1 MVRFI
6 VVLYLIILFSSCSKD
21 KFQTTIIL
29 DKAAE
34 LIEMN
39 PDSSLTILNTLKLDN
54 LSISAE
60 RARYA
65 LLKSMALD
73 KNFIDVT
80 NDSLTSI
87 ALLYYK
93 KHGTPDEKLKA
104 YYYNCIVY
112 LNAEDYEN
120 ALDNC
125 LTAEKYV
132 DKCIDYVSIGRLY
145 NTKMIIYSK
154 TLNLENAIKPA
165 ELSAHYYLTGKD
177 TTRYITALNNLSSMH
192 LGVDD
197 YESLSMCLN
206 NIKAYEDRMTLKQ
219 KGNYYVN
226 LINYY
231 VAMSNPEVYEV
242 IDKYITS
249 YSGHE
254 NSIKWHIIIKAY
266 LEKEDVES
274 AYKTLIKSEEF
285 DVKSNRNIYHLRAS
299 DVYNAIGD
307 YKKAYE
313 NLKIYQK
320 TSNGMDYKLL
330 NSDVQFLEERYNLQI
345 KQLKNTYSIIILTL
359 SLVIMIMILAFLSKY
374 IKRLNKKRIEEI
386 CEMEEQK
393 AFISNQ
399 YEKALLEKEKL
410 KKFISNNSLDKN
422 IKKVIEQRLEIL
434 NGFIVSNISGVN
446 MDKCV
451 KDLKLFLNNNSDFM
465 RTTRLSFEMTHPK
478 FISYLEKNDL
488 SEWEIGCCCLYC
500 IGLNGNEIA
509 NYLDIKYFY
518 KKSSLIRGKLGV
530 QSENIHTYLLKKMNE
545 LR

>member
-1 MVRFI
+1 MVRYI
-6 VVLYLIILFSSCSKD
+6 VALYLIILFSSCTEH

-39 PDSSLTILNTLKLDN
+39 PDSSLSILNTLKLDN
-54 LSISAE
+54 LSINEE

-87 ALLYYK
+87 ALSYYK

-112 LNAEDYEN
+112 LNAEDYEY

-154 TLNLENAIKPA
+154 TLNLENAIRPA
-165 ELSAHYYLTGKD
+165 ELSAHYYLRGND
-177 TTRYITALNNLSSMH
+177 TSRYITALNNLSSMH
-192 LGVDD
+192 LGMDD
-197 YESLSMCLN
+197 YESLRICLN
-206 NIKAYEDRMTLKQ
+206 KIEAYEERMTLNQ

-231 VAMSNPEVYEV
+231 VAMCDSEVCEV
-242 IDKYITS
+242 IDKYVAS

-266 LEKEDVES
+266 LVNGNVEA
-274 AYKTLIKSEEF
+274 AYNALIKSEEF
-285 DVKSNRNIYHLRAS
+285 EVKSNRNIYHLRAAE
-299 DVYNAIGD
+299 VYNAIGD

-313 NLKIYQK
+313 NLKIYQN

-345 KQLKNTYSIIILTL
+345 KQLKHKYTIIILTL
-359 SLVIMIMILAFLSKY
+359 SLITMILILAFLSEY

-386 CEMEEQK
+386 CEVEEQK

-399 YEKALLEKEKL
+399 YEKALIEKEKL
-410 KKFISNNSLDKN
+410 KKFISNNSLDTN
-422 IKKVIEQRLEIL
+422 VKKVIEQRLEIL
-434 NGFIVSNISGVN
+434 NRFIVSNISGVN
-446 MDKCV
+446 MEKCV
-451 KDLKLFLNNNSDFM
+451 EDLKIFLNNNSDFM
-465 RTTRLSFEMTHPK
+465 KTTRLSFEMTHPK
-478 FISYLEKNDL
+478 FISYLVKKGL
-488 SEWEIGCCCLYC
+488 SEWEIECCCLYC

-518 KKSSLIRGKLGV
+518 KKSSLIRSKLGIQLV
-530 QSENIHTYLLKKMNE
+530 NIDTYLLNKMNE
-545 LR
+545 LH